1 MKHTTYTLTA
11 LKAFLLLVTAAVAF
25 TSSAQSQQG
34 MEILSRFDARFSAL
48 DSLIFI
54 AGSEHAPVSTA
65 RPDTTVS
72 ASRANVDAA
81 IDRRVDAQIGEI
93 RSVTGLKFTGQTYY
107 RLDGML
113 GSDDEDDPVSVYKAK
128 IQAELRW
135 YPFQSAL
142 FKRAGRINEM
152 KIRGAIDKL
161 AYDKEDLGMLVERQK
176 EAFRV
181 YSDSLLSG
189 ILLHRIRNLE
199 MLSGA
204 YTYLLGNENISSD
217 DLLQILNEKAE
228 AERLLASIPGVHVP
242 ATDLARPSGFIVE
255 LDTAAYLAK
264 VRSTQADI
272 STLRLQIELLEQQ
285 ERNTSYWSEVNAAP
299 FVRYSLYHRT
309 AAPNSSN
316 VDAGLVFT
324 VPLSFEYWKKRKAFR
339 AQRDILEA
347 EREHLST
354 RILEA
359 VRATLLDIERYNA
372 ASLGEYRR
380 MEELK
385 QYLVIR
391 ANAYENRVGEYNRLA
406 RMKEYNSYIQ
416 CCEKFI
422 DYQYRKECA
431 IADLQKFLTDTS
443 VLSFCREIPL
453 ESIKSR

>member
-34 MEILSRFDARFSAL
+34 MEMLSRFDARVSAL

-54 AGSEHAPVSTA
+54 AGSEHAPVSAA

-181 YSDSLLSG
+181 
-189 ILLHRIRNLE
+189 
-199 MLSGA
+199 
-204 YTYLLGNENISSD
+204 
-217 DLLQILNEKAE
+217 
-228 AERLLASIPGVHVP
+228 
-242 ATDLARPSGFIVE
+242 
-255 LDTAAYLAK
+255 
-264 VRSTQADI
+264 
-272 STLRLQIELLEQQ
+272 
-285 ERNTSYWSEVNAAP
+285 
-299 FVRYSLYHRT
+299 
-309 AAPNSSN
+309 
-316 VDAGLVFT
+316 
-324 VPLSFEYWKKRKAFR
+324 
-339 AQRDILEA
+339 
-347 EREHLST
+347 
-354 RILEA
+354 
-359 VRATLLDIERYNA
+359 
-372 ASLGEYRR
+372 
-380 MEELK
+380 
-385 QYLVIR
+385 
-391 ANAYENRVGEYNRLA
+391 
-406 RMKEYNSYIQ
+406 
-416 CCEKFI
+416 
-422 DYQYRKECA
+422 
-431 IADLQKFLTDTS
+431 
-443 VLSFCREIPL
+443 
-453 ESIKSR
+453 

>member
-1 MKHTTYTLTA
+1 MTSVMV
-11 LKAFLLLVTAAVAF
+11 LVAVC
-25 TSSAQSQQG
+25 SSAQTQKG
-34 MEILSRFDARFSAL
+34 MEILSAFDSRFTRL
-48 DSLIFI
+48 DSLIFR
-54 AGSEHAPVSTA
+54 ASSPHATLAPENVEKES
-65 RPDTTVS
+65 V
-72 ASRANVDAA
+72 ASRENVDAA
-81 IDRRVDAQIGEI
+81 IDRRVEAQIGEI
-93 RSVTGLKFTGQTYY
+93 RSITGLKFTGQTYY
-107 RLDGML
+107 RLDGVL
-113 GSDDEDDPVSVYKAK
+113 GSDEDDPVSVYKTK
-128 IQAELRW
+128 VQAELRW

-152 KIRGAIDKL
+152 RLRGAIDKL

-176 EAFRV
+176 EVFRV

-189 ILLHRIRNLE
+189 ILLHRIENLE

-228 AERLLASIPGVHVP
+228 AERLLASIPGPHIP

-255 LDTAAYLAK
+255 LDTAAFLAK

-272 STLRLQIELLEQQ
+272 STLRLRMELLEQQ
-285 ERNTSYWSEVNAAP
+285 ERNTSYWTEVNAAP
-299 FVRYSLYHRT
+299 FVRYSLYTRT

-324 VPLSFEYWKKRKAFR
+324 VPFSFEFWKKRKALR
-339 AQRDILEA
+339 AERDILAAEA
-347 EREHLST
+347 DHLST
-354 RILEA
+354 RIMEA
-359 VRATLLDIERYNA
+359 VHAILLDIERYNA
-372 ASLGEYRR
+372 ASLGEFRR

-385 QYLVIR
+385 QYLVLR
-391 ANAYENRVGEYNRLA
+391 ANAYDNRVGEYNRLA
-406 RMKEYNSYIQ
+406 RMKEYNSYIL
-416 CCEKFI
+416 CCEKFV

-453 ESIKSR
+453 ESIALNR